1 MVTNERPNDDKSSS
15 GYSITFNHRSLR
27 RVPNDP
33 SRGREYEWSRRP
45 RHVSIIL
52 IRIGRDVEVLG

>member
-1 MVTNERPNDDKSSS
+1 MNEQPDDDKSSF

-27 RVPNDP
+27 RMPNDP
-33 SRGREYEWSRRP
+33 LRGREYEWSP

-52 IRIGRDVEVLG
+52 IRIGRDVEVLE